1 MSSPP
6 LIEWDHGLFGE
17 LFTLLGRVA
26 TQPVNPPIRRLQTRL
41 EDAKPWLL
49 ALTNVPGPNEAD
61 KAVVDKG
68 KQDLCKGRKMR

>member
-1 MSSPP
+1 MMADLP
-6 LIEWDHGLFGE
+6 LLEWDHSLFGE

-49 ALTNVPGPNEAD
+49 ALTNIPGPSEAD
-61 KAVVDKG
+61 KAAIDKG
-68 KQDLCKGRKMR
+68 